1 MKKLIILFTTVALA
15 AASAATKYNVTFFQ
29 PSVIN
34 GTELKPGDYKIEVE
48 GNKALI
54 KQGKK
59 TIEAPVKVEEAS
71 DKHNS
76 NSVRYME
83 GGKVQ
88 EIRIGG
94 SHTKLVFD
102 STPADSPT
110 VAR

>member
-15 AASAATKYNVTFFQ
+15 AATAATKYNVTLFK

-48 GNKALI
+48 GNKAI
-54 KQGKK
+54 FKQGKK
-59 TIEAPVKVEEAS
+59 TVEAPVKVKEA
-71 DKHNS
+71 DNKHNS
-76 NSVRYME
+76 NAVRYLE

-94 SHTKLVFD
+94 TRTKLVFD
-102 STPADSPT
+102 TTPADSPAG
-110 VAR
+110 AR